1 MDWTW
6 DPEKERRNRAKH
18 GVGFDLARRALEDPA
33 AATRLDPYL
42 LEERWQTIGKP
53 DAASPVV
60 LMVVHTETETGGRI
74 ISARRATRHERE
86 AYEEGEY

>member
-1 MDWTW
+1 LIWTW
-6 DPEKERRNRAKH
+6 DAGKERRNRAKH
-18 GVGFDLARRALEDPA
+18 GIGFDLARRALEDSA
-33 AATRLDPYL
+33 AATRPDPYP

-60 LMVVHTETETGGRI
+60 LVVVHTDTERGGRF
-74 ISARRATRHERE
+74 ISARRATKHERE